1 MANFK
6 ELVQASPNYKYYTS
20 LYDQLIDYLSGD
32 NIPMPNFQFIG
43 YSTHDDEIHRAYWE
57 ILQPKLHQ
65 WDEDDLRLLTF
76 AFCSNANT
84 RSYLDEP
91 LIQHFFNEKIRQ
103 KYEWIS
109 SRSNVNLLVE
119 YFLKAG
125 VSESD
130 FWAYVVRNTVRYY
143 DGFVALT
150 QWISDHLDSCH
161 AANIP
166 RIKIF
171 FESYV
176 KLLLDCRPDFL
187 QSHLSDFLTPRSYN
201 HDIVIHEGVVE
212 VLLKADA
219 GYYGPQLV
227 EARKQTKNPRNY
239 RWIQQRLAEYLPDQ
253 FQFDTLQAAYHY
265 LDWLKNML
273 VDSTTQWYWRYVF
286 AEEQVAQTSKWEV
299 TVLYLFDRLLSDEEP
314 NMARQYIGSWVSAC
328 PVVYAPLLKF
338 VSERFGQESVPMLM
352 TALKFNIDKLDF
364 ESRDYF
370 NIFFKLLSQYDYS
383 AYYPEIWALTRHK
396 SKKMRELAAVTL
408 AKLGETAIPEAQ
420 KLLNDKKADVR
431 QTGSLILSLIRT
443 DRAQH
448 LLLNALE
455 AERNDDARDLM
466 LDSLTGMLPTPT
478 TEAGVLE
485 MVEKARQRGKLDLP
499 ALPFVAETALPALYW
514 RESGNPLDVDTVRF
528 LLYRQG
534 RSKDIRPDTEA
545 RPLYALIDR
554 DRSQPFANAILKAY
568 FESGADAKYKGC
580 LTVGALLGGPD
591 ATDLLKAKVNAW
603 TEASRGKMAEY
614 AVQALA
620 MVGDNK
626 ALRAVEFIARKY
638 KSKNKNVGAAAQEAF
653 GIAAQTLGISPYD
666 LADSIIPDFGFE
678 GLFRSFEVD
687 GETYRA
693 FVGTDFKLAFLDE
706 DNRHMKSLPKA
717 TSAALKD
724 EFKEVGKEIRDIV
737 KAQSG
742 RLEQYLVTQRKWP
755 VDRWQALFMGN
766 PVMFTY
772 AIRLIWGVFNAD
784 QTLVYSFQ
792 CLEDQTLVNEE
803 GDEVEWP
810 QDAQLGMVHP
820 LSLTPEQIAHWTEQ
834 LADADLIPILPQLTR
849 RVVTLPET
857 ARTLTKDR
865 QFEGVEHGGFGFVSK
880 MEKLGWY
887 RGSVQD
893 GGWIA
898 NYYKDF
904 SDLGITALLSQQG
917 NISVGY
923 YDENAALGPVMFVRS
938 GSVRF
943 GNYVYDEPEKDT
955 DERLILFGQVPP
967 IVYSEVMAD
976 LSFFKENDQR
986 KTTVNP

>member
-1 MANFK
+1 M
-6 ELVQASPNYKYYTS
+6 YK
-20 LYDQLIDYLSGD
+20 
-32 NIPMPNFQFIG
+32 N
-43 YSTHDDEIHRAYWE
+43 WE
-57 ILQPKLHQ
+57 
-65 WDEDDLRLLTF
+65 
-76 AFCSNANT
+76 
-84 RSYLDEP
+84 
-91 LIQHFFNEKIRQ
+91 
-103 KYEWIS
+103 
-109 SRSNVNLLVE
+109 
-119 YFLKAG
+119 
-125 VSESD
+125 
-130 FWAYVVRNTVRYY
+130 
-143 DGFVALT
+143 
-150 QWISDHLDSCH
+150 
-161 AANIP
+161 
-166 RIKIF
+166 
-171 FESYV
+171 FESG
-176 KLLLDCRPDFL
+176 R
-187 QSHLSDFLTPRSYN
+187 
-201 HDIVIHEGVVE
+201 
-212 VLLKADA
+212 
-219 GYYGPQLV
+219 
-227 EARKQTKNPRNY
+227 
-239 RWIQQRLAEYLPDQ
+239 Q
-253 FQFDTLQAAYHY
+253 FF
-265 LDWLKNML
+265 
-273 VDSTTQWYWRYVF
+273 
-286 AEEQVAQTSKWEV
+286 
-299 TVLYLFDRLLSDEEP
+299 
-314 NMARQYIGSWVSAC
+314 
-328 PVVYAPLLKF
+328 
-338 VSERFGQESVPMLM
+338 
-352 TALKFNIDKLDF
+352 
-364 ESRDYF
+364 RD
-370 NIFFKLLSQYDYS
+370 FFKLLPAFDYS